1 MKYHYVASEPNGKVV
16 EGEVDVQGPAEVL
29 QILSTQGLRPVSIK
43 PVGFALGST
52 ELFRSKVALSDKVFL
67 SKYLALMLKVGT
79 DLLKAINILI
89 DDFDKPAMK
98 RILIEI
104 RQSLEQGKPFYSTF
118 AKYPKVFSQVFVSL
132 VRAGEASGN
141 LEIVFGNLSTSLEKE
156 QEINNK
162 IKSALV
168 YPMMLLSLSFLM
180 VIFLVTF
187 ALPKVSQM
195 FQSGGFDPPTFSLIV
210 FAVGNFIGT
219 YIWIL
224 APLFVVS
231 LVVAWYFFL
240 KTLPGRKIFY
250 RFINFVP
257 VISTIVKKIAL
268 QRFARTLASLM
279 KSGLPI
285 VQSLEITAETIGHE
299 ELKQGLLRISREGVS
314 KGLTIGEAFKREPAF
329 PKTVTNLIAVS
340 ERAGHVEDVLDTLA
354 EFYESEID
362 VSVKTLISFIE
373 PTMLLV
379 LGVAIGTIALS
390 IIIPIYQLVGQF

>member
-1 MKYHYVASEPNGKVV
+1 MKYHYVASQPDGKVV
-16 EGEVDVQGPAEVL
+16 EGEVDVQGPSEVL
-29 QILSTQGLRPVSIK
+29 QILSSQGLRPVSVK

-52 ELFRSKVALSDKVFL
+52 ELFGGKVTLSDKVFL

-98 RILIEI
+98 RILVEI

-132 VRAGEASGN
+132 IRSGEASGN
-141 LEIVFGNLSTSLEKE
+141 LDTVFQNLSTSLEKE
-156 QEINNK
+156 EELNNK
-162 IKSALV
+162 IRSALV
-168 YPMMLLSLSFLM
+168 YPAMLLALSFIM

-195 FQSGGFDPPTFSLIV
+195 FETGGFDPPVFSVVV
-210 FAVGNFIGT
+210 FAVGNFIGD
-219 YIWIL
+219 YILIL
-224 APLFVVS
+224 APLFVIALIS
-231 LVVAWYFFL
+231 AWYFFF
-240 KTLPGRKIFY
+240 KTLTGKKMFY

-257 VISTIVKKIAL
+257 IVRTIVKKIAL

-279 KSGLPI
+279 RSGLPI
-285 VQSLEITAETIGHE
+285 IQSLEITAETVGHE
-299 ELKQGLLRISREGVS
+299 ELKQGLLRISREGIS
-314 KGLTIGEAFKREPAF
+314 KGLTIGDAFKREPSF

-354 EFYESEID
+354 DFYESEID

-379 LGVAIGTIALS
+379 LGLAIGTIALA
-390 IIIPIYQLVGQF
+390 IIVPIYQLVGQF